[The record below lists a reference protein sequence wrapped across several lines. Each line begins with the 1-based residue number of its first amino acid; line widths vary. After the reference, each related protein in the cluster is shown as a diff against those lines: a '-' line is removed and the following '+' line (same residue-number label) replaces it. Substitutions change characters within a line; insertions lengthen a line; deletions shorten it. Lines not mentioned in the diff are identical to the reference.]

1 MRSEDQTLEQDAQR
15 SIKISIL
22 GSILDLAGYDFE
34 EPALTSKTDVL
45 LVGTWTR
52 WPPEVVSKLNHAQIL
67 RIFCSFVNSLQRKY

>member
-45 LVGTWTR
+45 LAGTWTR
-52 WPPEVVSKLNHAQIL
+52 
-67 RIFCSFVNSLQRKY
+67 